1 MNIFTIFFYKI
12 LAKYSPKR
20 TKLLHF
26 KKKFS
31 REHAPEP
38 PLANAWLCH
47 ALCKNPNFSKN
58 ILKPSPPPPPIE
70 ILDTPLD
77 GVDTHDTDS
86 VDSHDTGS
94 VDSHKH
100 NIIRTKSQFH
110 KLILVANA
118 TSKPVPIIDFV

>member
-38 PLANAWLCH
+38 PPSKRV
-47 ALCKNPNFSKN
+47 ALPRAMQ
-58 ILKPSPPPPPIE
+58 KP
-70 ILDTPLD
+70 
-77 GVDTHDTDS
+77 
-86 VDSHDTGS
+86 
-94 VDSHKH
+94 
-100 NIIRTKSQFH
+100 
-110 KLILVANA
+110 KLFKKI
-118 TSKPVPIIDFV
+118 F